1 MDKIMDVNKLQF
13 KISEVSDNGYI
24 KIPLSLDFRGVD
36 QQEILQKDFINIER
50 KKAINPIIDYDK
62 TRFIPKN
69 LLGNVIENIKYK
81 LNFLNNGVINNNTK
95 YSDLGFV
102 DNDIKFRKNNF
113 IKSFLRLNF
122 YDSDSPVNQNLI
134 SSLTIYSRIT
144 KDDIRTYDDG
154 IGQPSL
160 ANEFPVRFI
169 LNNPLTKPDGF
180 SEGFYL
186 YHFKSDVDIN
196 LPRELFMRAS
206 FQNSKTG
213 LITQFMTSPIPQSI
227 NDINS
232 KIYTKYI
239 LKRDIVGY
247 YYEVDISYSDN
258 INYSFDLDN
267 DSVLDDLTI
276 ELYEIQAI

>member
-1 MDKIMDVNKLQF
+1 MDVNKLQF

-36 QQEILQKDFINIER
+36 QQEILQKDFISIER

-258 INYSFDLDN
+258 INYPFDLDK
-267 DSVLDDLTI
+267 DSALDDLTI